1 MAENEC
7 MVSVLC
13 TAYNHEEYIAQALES
28 FLSQETGFPF
38 EIIVNDDASP
48 DGTADIIR
56 QIAADYPGKVIA
68 FYQEKNLYS
77 QGINIEDTVMLPAAR
92 GKYIAFCEGD
102 DYWSDMT
109 KLQRQVDFMEAHPE
123 YSACVHDTVIHYC
136 DGSAPDSLHSKKYM
150 PQSGDRDIDFADILK
165 GMAHAYH
172 TSSLLFRREFAFDL
186 PDYFYCGAHYG
197 FADFPRALF
206 LSLSGPIRF
215 LDRPMSVYRA
225 RSNPT
230 SWSSNVDGQY
240 DKLRRF
246 VYGQTQMLSMLLPH
260 VPEEHLPAARQAL
273 TEREFELMYIEGRD
287 REQRQGVYRELLR
300 AKPLSYRAK
309 NFLKSYFPA
318 VQHYYRKR
326 RGFGDD
332 K

>member
-1 MAENEC
+1 MGKNEC

-13 TAYNHEEYIAQALES
+13 TAYNHEAYIRDALES
-28 FLSQETGFPF
+28 FLAQKADFPF

-48 DGTADIIR
+48 DGTAGIIR
-56 QIAADYPGKVIA
+56 QTAAEHPGKVIA

-92 GKYIAFCEGD
+92 GRYIAFCEGD
-102 DYWSDMT
+102 DYWSDT
-109 KLQRQVDFMEAHPE
+109 SKLQRQVDFMEAHPE

-136 DGSAPDSLHSKKYM
+136 DDSAPDSLYSKKHM

-186 PDYFYCGAHYG
+186 PDYFYCGARYG

-206 LSLSGPIRF
+206 LRLSGPIRF

-260 VPEEHLPAARQAL
+260 VPEELLPAARQAL

-300 AKPLSYRAK
+300 AKPFSYRTK

-318 VQHYYRKR
+318 VQHYYRRR

>member
-1 MAENEC
+1 
-7 MVSVLC
+7 
-13 TAYNHEEYIAQALES
+13 
-28 FLSQETGFPF
+28 
-38 EIIVNDDASP
+38 
-48 DGTADIIR
+48 
-56 QIAADYPGKVIA
+56 
-68 FYQEKNLYS
+68 
-77 QGINIEDTVMLPAAR
+77 MLPAAH

-102 DYWSDMT
+102 DYWSDPS

-136 DGSAPDSLHSKKYM
+136 DASAPDSLYSKKHM

-206 LSLSGPIRF
+206 LRLSGPIRF

-246 VYGQTQMLSMLLPH
+246 VYGQTQMLSALLPH
-260 VPEEHLPAARQAL
+260 VPEELLPAARQAL

-287 REQRQGVYRELLR
+287 REQRQGVYRALLR
-300 AKPLSYRAK
+300 AKPFSYRAK

-318 VQHYYRKR
+318 VQRFYRRR
-326 RGFGDD
+326 RGFGDS

>member
-1 MAENEC
+1 MADC
-7 MVSVLC
+7 LVSVLC
-13 TAYNHEEYIAQALES
+13 TAYNHEEYIRDALES
-28 FLSQETGFPF
+28 IVTQQTDFPF
-38 EIIVNDDASP
+38 ELLVNDDAST
-48 DGTADIIR
+48 DGTAAIIR
-56 QIAADYPGKVIA
+56 EYAEKYPDIVRP

-77 QGINIEDTVMLPAAR
+77 QGINIEDTVMLPAAH

-102 DYWSDMT
+102 DYWSDPS

-136 DGSAPDSLHSKKYM
+136 DASAPDSLYSKKHM

-172 TSSLLFRREFAFDL
+172 TSSLLFRREFAFDI

-206 LSLSGPIRF
+206 LRLSGPIRF

-246 VYGQTQMLSMLLPH
+246 VYGQTQMLSALLPH
-260 VPEEHLPAARQAL
+260 VPEELLPAARQAL

-287 REQRQGVYRELLR
+287 REQRQGVYRALLR
-300 AKPLSYRAK
+300 AKPFSYRAK

-318 VQHYYRKR
+318 VQRFYRRR
-326 RGFGDD
+326 RGFGDS

>member
-1 MAENEC
+1 
-7 MVSVLC
+7 
-13 TAYNHEEYIAQALES
+13 
-28 FLSQETGFPF
+28 
-38 EIIVNDDASP
+38 
-48 DGTADIIR
+48 
-56 QIAADYPGKVIA
+56 
-68 FYQEKNLYS
+68 
-77 QGINIEDTVMLPAAR
+77 MLPAAR
-92 GKYIAFCEGD
+92 GRYIAFCEGD
-102 DYWSDMT
+102 DYWSDT
-109 KLQRQVDFMEAHPE
+109 SKLQRQVDFMEAHPE

-136 DGSAPDSLHSKKYM
+136 DDSAPDSLYSKKHM

-186 PDYFYCGAHYG
+186 PDYFYCGARYG

-206 LSLSGPIRF
+206 LRLSGPIRF

-260 VPEEHLPAARQAL
+260 VPEELLPAARQAL

-300 AKPLSYRAK
+300 AKPFSYRTK
-309 NFLKSYFPA
+309 NFLKSYVPA
-318 VQHYYRKR
+318 VQHYYRRR